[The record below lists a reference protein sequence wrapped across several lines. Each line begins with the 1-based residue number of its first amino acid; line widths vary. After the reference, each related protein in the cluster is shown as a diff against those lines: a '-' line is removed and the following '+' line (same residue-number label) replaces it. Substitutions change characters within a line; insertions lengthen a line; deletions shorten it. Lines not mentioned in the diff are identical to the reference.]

1 MTNKLTK
8 QVEVQGMKK
17 LDSIKGVQAL
27 DAKELREIDGG
38 SVWKWIRKHV
48 GVWFR
53 AKREP
58 ITGEFQYYEGGIG
71 LNIPI

>member
-27 DAKELREIDGG
+27 NAKELKEIEE
-38 SVWKWIRKHV
+38 V
-48 GVWFR
+48 G
-53 AKREP
+53 
-58 ITGEFQYYEGGIG
+58 
-71 LNIPI
+71 

>member
-27 DAKELREIDGG
+27 NAQELKEI
-38 SVWKWIRKHV
+38 
-48 GVWFR
+48 
-53 AKREP
+53 
-58 ITGEFQYYEGGIG
+58 EGGHLLQCFIV
-71 LNIPI
+71 LMWQR